1 MRFAIFFI
9 LIALGAYVT
18 HWVIQRVL
26 APVMEVYYKPLDKV
40 KRIALTVIGTVLFIV
55 NIFFWIVIIAGI
67 FVFAYLK
74 RNSKN

>member
-1 MRFAIFFI
+1 MRFAIFFV
-9 LIALGAYVT
+9 LVGLGAYVT

-26 APVMEVYYKPLDKV
+26 GPIMEVYYKPLDKA
-40 KRIALTVIGTVLFIV
+40 KRIALTVIGTLIFIF

-74 RNSKN
+74 RNGKN

>member
-9 LIALGAYVT
+9 LVGLGAYVT

-26 APVMEVYYKPLDKV
+26 EPVMEVYYKPLDKA
-40 KRIALTVIGTVLFIV
+40 KRIALTVIGTLIFIF

-74 RNSKN
+74 RNGKN